1 MAELFGYSVPFLLVL
16 LGTALMILEA
26 FAPGAHFVVVGIALL
41 AAGLAGLVLGPL
53 LPTAVLPIVLAAVVL
68 GAGGLA
74 LYAYRQFDF
83 YGGKGTRQTSDSR
96 SLQGKTGR
104 VTQRVTRSDGEVK
117 LDSGG
122 FNPYYQA
129 RALDGEIEEGAEI
142 MVVDPGGGNV
152 ITVESTEGLEDDIDR
167 ELARERQRRAEEERD
182 PERERDE
189 SEPA

>member
-41 AAGLAGLVLGPL
+41 AAGLAGLVLGPI
-53 LPTAVLPIVLAAVVL
+53 LPTAALPIVLAAVVVA
-68 GAGGLA
+68 AGGVS
-74 LYAYRQFDF
+74 LYAYRQFDL
-83 YGGKGTRQTSDSR
+83 YGGKGTRQTSDSQ
-96 SLQGKTGR
+96 SLRGKTGR
-104 VTQRVTRSDGEVK
+104 VTERVTRSDGEVK

-129 RALDGEIEEGAEI
+129 RALDGEIEEGTEV

>member
-41 AAGLAGLVLGPL
+41 AAGIAGLALGPI
-53 LPTAVLPIVLAAVVL
+53 LPTAALPIVLAAVVVA
-68 GAGGLA
+68 AGGVS
-74 LYAYRQFDF
+74 LYAYRRFDF
-83 YGGKGTRQTSDSR
+83 YGGKGTGRTSDSQ

-104 VTQRVTRSDGEVK
+104 VTERVTRSDGEVK

-129 RALDGEIEEGAEI
+129 RALGDDIEEGTEV

-167 ELARERQRRAEEERD
+167 ELARERQRRAED
-182 PERERDE
+182 ERERDE
-189 SEPA
+189 SELA

>member
-41 AAGLAGLVLGPL
+41 AAGLAGLVLGPV
-53 LPTAVLPIVLAAVVL
+53 LPTAALPIVLAAVVL

-74 LYAYRQFDF
+74 LYAYRKFDF

-117 LDSGG
+117 LDAGG

-152 ITVESTEGLEDDIDR
+152 VTVESTEGLEDDIDR
-167 ELARERQRRAEEERD
+167 ELARERQRRVEEER
-182 PERERDE
+182 EQEHECDE
-189 SEPA
+189 SDPA

>member
-41 AAGLAGLVLGPL
+41 AAGLAGLVLGPI
-53 LPTAVLPIVLAAVVL
+53 LPTAALPIVLAAVVL
-68 GAGGLA
+68 GAGGVS
-74 LYAYRQFDF
+74 LYAYRQFDL
-83 YGGKGTRQTSDSR
+83 YGGKGTGRTSDSR

-104 VTQRVTRSDGEVK
+104 VTQHVTRSDGEVK

-129 RALDGEIEEGAEI
+129 RALDGEIEEGAEV

-167 ELARERQRRAEEERD
+167 ELARERQRRAEEERE